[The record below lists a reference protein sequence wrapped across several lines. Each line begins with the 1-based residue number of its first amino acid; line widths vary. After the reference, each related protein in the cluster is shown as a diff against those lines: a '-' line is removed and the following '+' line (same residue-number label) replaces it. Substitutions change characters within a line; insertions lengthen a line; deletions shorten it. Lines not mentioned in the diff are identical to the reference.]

1 MRVNHGSRFLCVQL
15 RQSDPCLGSKEESG
29 ITVPDSSPSLVVHR
43 SNQAPGAD
51 SRKLE
56 LAGTEGMKVV
66 DYSSEESEPN
76 VKKRKKKKKN
86 VKQVDEAVAD
96 ALKEKHKGCV

>member
-1 MRVNHGSRFLCVQL
+1 MCVNHESHFLCVQL
-15 RQSDPCLGSKEESG
+15 RQSGPCLGSKEESRV
-29 ITVPDSSPSLVVHR
+29 TVPDSSPSSVR
-43 SNQAPGAD
+43 GSNQVPGAD
-51 SRKLE
+51 SHKLE
-56 LAGTEGMKVV
+56 LAGTVGAKVV

-76 VKKRKKKKKN
+76 VKKKKKKKRN